1 MYNFLSQTVL
11 IFPIFTKVTETF
23 WSREVTDR
31 FKYFLIYTLGHLPQK
46 SQTRKEFWTISSLH
60 VQISRQND

>member
-1 MYNFLSQTVL
+1 MYNFLCQTVL

-31 FKYFLIYTLGHLPQK
+31 FKYFQIYTLGHLPQK
-46 SQTRKEFWTISSLH
+46 GQTRKEF
-60 VQISRQND
+60 